1 MGWSIDIGV
10 VSTHKYAIK
19 ESGDVVEI
27 VDLPDGGLGL
37 IVADGQGSGP
47 AARLVARST
56 AAQAW
61 SLLQQ
66 GVRPDGVAAA
76 VSDALFSSKGGKVSV
91 SLDVARIDRNGSIEI
106 ARLSTNVL
114 LTWGDEGWR
123 IRETSSE
130 PAGRYDLQIP
140 KLQSIV
146 PGTTS
151 AFVIIT
157 DGVADAGKSHGDTA
171 PILMNIPDLGPDV
184 TATTLAERT
193 FADAMEREDGRPG
206 DDMTVVACLLS
217 RSQRD
222 QRVERRSLHREVR

>member
-91 SLDVARIDRNGSIEI
+91 SLDVARIDRNGAIEI

-114 LTWGDEGWR
+114 LSWGDDRWQVL
-123 IRETSSE
+123 ETSSE

-140 KLQSIV
+140 KLQSIA
-146 PGTTS
+146 PGS
-151 AFVIIT
+151 RCAFVIVT
-157 DGVADAGKSHGDTA
+157 DGVADAGKTQGDSSSFLEFV
-171 PILMNIPDLGPDV
+171 PEFDPEL
-184 TATTLAERT
+184 TATMIAERT
-193 FADAMEREDGRPG
+193 FADALTREKGRPG

-222 QRVERRSLHREVR
+222 QRVERRTLHRDVR

>member
-37 IVADGQGSGP
+37 VVADGQGSGP

-114 LTWGDEGWR
+114 LTWSDDRWQVLK
-123 IRETSSE
+123 TSSE

-140 KLQSIV
+140 KLQSIA
-146 PGTTS
+146 PGGGC

-157 DGVADAGKSHGDTA
+157 DGVADAGRTHGGAKTIHDFV
-171 PILMNIPDLGPDV
+171 PDFDPGL
-184 TATTLAERT
+184 TATLIAERT
-193 FADAMEREDGRPG
+193 FDDALARENGRPG
-206 DDMTVVACLLS
+206 DDMTVVVCLLN

>member
-1 MGWSIDIGV
+1 M
-10 VSTHKYAIK
+10 
-19 ESGDVVEI
+19 VEI

-76 VSDALFSSKGGKVSV
+76 VSDTLFSSKGGKVSV
-91 SLDVARIDRNGSIEI
+91 SLDVARIDSNGSIEI

-114 LTWGDEGWR
+114 LTWREDHWQVL
-123 IRETSSE
+123 ETSSE
-130 PAGRYDLQIP
+130 PAGRYNLQIP
-140 KLQSIV
+140 KLQSIA
-146 PGTTS
+146 PGGRC
-151 AFVIIT
+151 AFIIIT
-157 DGVADAGKSHGDTA
+157 DGVAEAGRTHGEAKSFLDFV
-171 PILMNIPDLGPDV
+171 PEFDPEL
-184 TATTLAERT
+184 TATVIAERI
-193 FADAMEREDGRPG
+193 FDDALASENGRPG
-206 DDMTVVACLLS
+206 DDMTVVACLLN

-222 QRVERRSLHREVR
+222 QRVERRSLCRDVR